1 MMPWAINLHEYVYD
15 DLEKRLAADGEGIG
29 ARYDAAEGELLFFLF
44 ILIFYNGFLDYSNS
58 DSSEKSCCLFFIFR
72 R

>member
-1 MMPWAINLHEYVYD
+1 MVYD

-29 ARYDAAEGELLFFLF
+29 ARYDAAEEEPLFFLF

-58 DSSEKSCCLFFIFR
+58 DSSEKSLLSFLFCR
-72 R
+72 CWL